1 MKITTESDTLR
12 VSELRELTEEQAD
25 EIIEGVRAALTPDIA
40 AVTVDLTQL
49 RRVDGE
55 TAGWLRTIQEEFA
68 ATGGLVWRVLNPPP
82 EARQL
87 FELVRLH
94 HLFEI
99 NPPRAAGMSLP

>member
-1 MKITTESDTLR
+1 MKITTESDTVR
-12 VSELRELTEEQAD
+12 VSELRELNEDLAD
-25 EIIEGVRAALTPDIA
+25 EIIEGIAAALTA
-40 AVTVDLTQL
+40 ETAVITLDLTQL
-49 RRVDGE
+49 RRIDGE
-55 TAGWLRTIQEEFA
+55 TASLLRSIQEEFA
-68 ATGGLVWRVLNPPP
+68 DVGGLVWRVLNPPP

>member
-12 VSELRELTEEQAD
+12 VSDLRELTEEQAD
-25 EIIEGVRAALTPDIA
+25 EIIEGVSAALTPDISA
-40 AVTVDLTQL
+40 ISLDLTQL
-49 RRVDGE
+49 RGIDGD
-55 TAGWLRTIQEEFA
+55 TANLLRSIQEEFA
-68 ATGGLVWRVLNPPP
+68 EVGGLAWRVFNPPP

-99 NPPRAAGMSLP
+99 NPPRASAALS

>member
-12 VSELRELTEEQAD
+12 VSELRELTEDQAD
-25 EIIEGVRAALTPDIA
+25 DIIEGIRASLTPEIA
-40 AVTVDLTQL
+40 VITLDLTQL
-49 RRVDGE
+49 RRIDGE
-55 TAGWLRTIQEEFA
+55 TADLLRSIQEEFA
-68 ATGGLVWRVLNPPP
+68 LVGGLVWRVLNPPP
-82 EARQL
+82 QARQL